1 MDFWNLFQFC
11 SFLVVVERIYC
22 VIYKIVMSL
31 QGCYCCRTSNY
42 DTDCI
47 IYIFLQCS
55 VISLSTLHTVFLL
68 HISISYKDMLLG
80 QTIRFFVPS
89 YFTGG
94 KGISKLFNLTLF
106 THLFIV
112 VPISVI
118 IPYTGLVQGIIVLYI
133 WL

>member
-11 SFLVVVERIYC
+11 SFLVVVERIYH

-31 QGCYCCRTSNY
+31 QGCYYCRPSNY
-42 DTDCI
+42 DIDCI
-47 IYIFLQCS
+47 IYIFLQCR

-80 QTIRFFVPS
+80 KTIRIFVPS
-89 YFTGG
+89 YFTEG